1 MPKHRRYLTKKKV
14 VKHKKKSIKY
24 KKLNLYRNR
33 KSTKKYGRKRYSRT
47 EGGGGVSSRPK
58 PDLLID
64 SLVPADLD
72 LPQPIF
78 EDTANNLIDEAHAEA
93 ERIRD
98 EAKVVSAATAE
109 LMRLQNIR
117 QKLLN
122 GIPLTPKEIKI
133 QQKDKQENTRWKSI
147 QKNLV
152 IAELKR
158 NDERT
163 IINLRRDAEN
173 GIYTPEQLA
182 KNIRFVR
189 GATLEYIQK
198 IIKEDD
204 RDYSFG
210 GDWWQSHITPY

>member
-1 MPKHRRYLTKKKV
+1 M
-14 VKHKKKSIKY
+14 
-24 KKLNLYRNR
+24 
-33 KSTKKYGRKRYSRT
+33 
-47 EGGGGVSSRPK
+47 
-58 PDLLID
+58 
-64 SLVPADLD
+64 D